1 MKKIIIS
8 GVFGLSMAT
17 TMLLHA
23 NSEGDSYGGIQYG
36 LGTYSEDG
44 FDDANPNALVGR
56 YGKFVNDN
64 FAIEGRIGFGVGDDS
79 VNDPTVGD
87 IAIEID
93 SLLGVYG
100 VGHVAINDSSSVYGL
115 LGFSRGELTATA
127 TDFGISISD
136 DDTGLSFGVGSNIG
150 LSDTLA
156 LNIEYTQYLSEST
169 YDFTAIGL
177 GVVFSFE

>member
-1 MKKIIIS
+1 MS
-8 GVFGLSMAT
+8 GVLGLTMAT
-17 TMLLHA
+17 AMFANA
-23 NSEGDSYGGIQYG
+23 NSEGDSYGGFQYG

-56 YGKFVNDN
+56 YGKFINDN

-79 VNDPTVGD
+79 VNDSTVGD

-93 SLLGVYG
+93 TLIGVYG

-127 TDFGISISD
+127 TDFGMSISD
-136 DDTGLSFGVGSNIG
+136 DDSSLSYGVGSNIG

-156 LNIEYTQYLSEST
+156 LNLEYVQYLTSD
-169 YDFTAIGL
+169 YDFTAIGI
-177 GVVFSFE
+177 GMVFSFE